1 MALYTSD
8 LKQNIDF
15 ITSELGMKSS
25 IVVKSFFIG
34 SDQPLDAAIIY
45 INGLVEKNTIDR
57 DILSPLMLYIQEN
70 LNCKENLAEYLC
82 KRYIFMSS
90 TNIETDINEIITSVK
105 KGNSVILINGIFEG
119 IVLDTSG
126 GESRSILEPET
137 ETSVRGS
144 RESFVENLDTNIS
157 LIGRKLKD
165 KNLVVEKFIL
175 GQLTQ
180 NDAAIIYVQ
189 DLADD
194 TVVNKIRER
203 ICSINVDKVTDVG
216 TLQQYIEDYTY
227 SPFPQTLVTERPDVA
242 VAQLS
247 EGRVI
252 MAVEGSPTVLTGPA
266 TLIEFFQAVEDYYQR
281 TLASSFI
288 RIIRLL
294 AVFIVITLPSIY
306 LTLMKFNTE
315 LIPIK
320 FITPIIQSRI
330 GIALTPFMEILS
342 MELIV
347 EFLREGGLRLPSK
360 IGQTLS
366 VVGGIIIGDT
376 AVRSRIVSPTTLFI
390 IGISVISTF
399 LIPKYDMSIAIR
411 LLRFP
416 MLLLANFLGIFGIG
430 LGYFVITVHLCSLDS
445 FGVPYLEFKKQDMK
459 DVFIRSP
466 LWQFNKRPKSIPN
479 KDSVRQSDFRD
490 KWQKDE

>member
-45 INGLVEKNTIDR
+45 ISGLVEKNTIDR
-57 DILSPLMLYIQEN
+57 DILSPLMLYIHEN

-126 GESRSILEPET
+126 GESRAILEPET

-194 TVVNKIRER
+194 TVVNKVRER

-216 TLQQYIEDYTY
+216 TLQQYIEDYSY

-459 DVFIRSP
+459 DVFIRAP